1 MQTKV
6 KLFYHLKERAG
17 TSEVQLEVPDG
28 ATIGMVKSTLERQYP
43 QLRTH
48 LDNVM
53 ILMNEQIVLEE
64 DTVKDNSMIS
74 FLTPVGG
81 G

>member
-1 MQTKV
+1 MKIKV
-6 KLFYHLKERAG
+6 NLYYHLKEKAG
-17 TSEVQLEVPDG
+17 TGNLYIELKDP
-28 ATIGMVKSTLERQYP
+28 ATISDVKSTLEEKYP

-53 ILMNEQIVLEE
+53 ILMNQKIVLEE
-64 DTVKDNSMIS
+64 DPVVPDANVA

>member
-1 MQTKV
+1 MKIKV
-6 KLFYHLKERAG
+6 NLYYHLKEKAG
-17 TSEVQLEVPDG
+17 TGRVDMEVEDS
-28 ATIGMVKSTLERQYP
+28 ATISDVKSRLEEKYP
-43 QLRTH
+43 SLRTH

-53 ILMNEQIVLEE
+53 ILMNQKIVLEE
-64 DTVKDNSMIS
+64 DPIVPDANVA